1 MRAPATRGTRP
12 PWRPS
17 GRMIILAALI
27 AMLAALAGFVG
38 WRVLLRPVT
47 VEVASVSAN
56 VPVQV
61 FGLGTVAARVQ
72 SNVGFKVAGVLVA
85 LNADSGD
92 RVPTGSVLARLDA
105 REVAAQLGQANAG
118 VLQARASLVKA
129 YADVSAAEANR
140 ANAAT
145 VARRRSELV
154 KSGHA
159 SVEEAQTTRTAELTA
174 VAALGIANAGV
185 DVAEAAVTVAE
196 AQVTYAQAVLDNYTL
211 RCAIRCA
218 GRRPQPAARRHAGA
232 RAGGVHAGRSSDDL
246 GVGLRG

>member
-1 MRAPATRGTRP
+1 MAVMPLEEPRPFIELPIPMRAPATRGTRP

-27 AMLAALAGFVG
+27 AMLALAGFVG

-47 VEVASVSAN
+47 VEVASISGN

-85 LNADSGD
+85 LYADSGD
-92 RVPTGSVLARLDA
+92 RVPTGSALATLDA
-105 REVAAQLGQANAG
+105 RDVAAQLGQASAG

-154 KSGHA
+154 KNGHA

-174 VAALGIANAGV
+174 VATLGIANAGV

-196 AQVTYAQAVLDNYTL
+196 AQVTY
-211 RCAIRCA
+211 
-218 GRRPQPAARRHAGA
+218 
-232 RAGGVHAGRSSDDL
+232 S
-246 GVGLRG
+246 